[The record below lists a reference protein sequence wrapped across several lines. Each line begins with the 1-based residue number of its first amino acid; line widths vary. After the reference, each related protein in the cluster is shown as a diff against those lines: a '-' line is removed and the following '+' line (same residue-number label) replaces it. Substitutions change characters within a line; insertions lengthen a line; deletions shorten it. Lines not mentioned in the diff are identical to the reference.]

1 MKRLIFEIF
10 LPRKTKQNISMDLQ
24 NIFGLFNYFSHT
36 WLIAIYNLS
45 AFAVGFMLLLFSYYS
60 DPDLVVNLA
69 EVAPWE
75 DAVGEAYKHKRL
87 K

>member
-1 MKRLIFEIF
+1 
-10 LPRKTKQNISMDLQ
+10 
-24 NIFGLFNYFSHT
+24 
-36 WLIAIYNLS
+36 
-45 AFAVGFMLLLFSYYS
+45 MLLLFNYYS

-75 DAVGEAYKHKRL
+75 EAVGEAYKHKRL